1 MITTKL
7 LEVFKQKKTIDRV
20 MSLYRQ
26 TIADLAEIADE
37 ATRESV
43 ELNTKLDEIKTEL
56 STKQAIVNDATA
68 LKAKM
73 EELFTV
79 QA

>member
-7 LEVFKQKKTIDRV
+7 LEVLGRKKTIDRV
-20 MSLYRQ
+20 MSVYRQ
-26 TIADLAEIADE
+26 TIADLTEIADE
-37 ATRESV
+37 ANRESI
-43 ELNTKLDEIKTEL
+43 ELNTKLDEIKVEL

-68 LKAKM
+68 LKTKM